1 MKTKLRF
8 RLDVAGEFG
17 GGEPIYS
24 REFDGQITK
33 TQLRR
38 GPGRAEVRRAIEGN
52 DPKVTIATLIAV
64 LSEAENN
71 PQVGEVR
78 SAALH
83 LGTMGPAAKE
93 ALPALHAR

>member
-1 MKTKLRF
+1 MAAASRS
-8 RLDVAGEFG
+8 
-17 GGEPIYS
+17 I

-38 GPGRAEVRRAIEGN
+38 EPGRAEVRRAVEGN
-52 DPKVTIATLIAV
+52 DPKVAIATLIAV
-64 LSEAENN
+64 LREAENN

-93 ALPALHAR
+93 ALPALQRS